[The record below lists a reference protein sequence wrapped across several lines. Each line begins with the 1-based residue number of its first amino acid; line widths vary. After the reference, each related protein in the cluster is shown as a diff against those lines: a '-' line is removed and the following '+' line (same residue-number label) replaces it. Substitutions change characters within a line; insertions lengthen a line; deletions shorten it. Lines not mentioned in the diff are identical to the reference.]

1 MDPISTGLAGMA
13 LVQKSVEFIKSN
25 ISTAQDISQI
35 AGAIDGLFDG
45 QKQINQKRFSDNNTL
60 GQYKSAA
67 NDVIDAKLAQ
77 EQLDEMAILVNN
89 RFGYGTWQTI
99 IRERAKR
106 IADEKEA
113 ARRAKQEKLKKQK
126 ELYQTIQVVAGVVF
140 GVAVFFIV
148 IVVLLKYYEVI

>member
-113 ARRAKQEKLKKQK
+113 ARRAKQEKLRKQK
-126 ELYQTIQVVAGVVF
+126 ELYQTIQGVAGVVF
-140 GVAVFFIV
+140 GVALFVIV

>member
-25 ISTAQDISQI
+25 ISPAQDISQI

-113 ARRAKQEKLKKQK
+113 ARRAKQEKLRKQK

>member
-1 MDPISTGLAGMA
+1 MLSM
-13 LVQKSVEFIKSN
+13 Q
-25 ISTAQDISQI
+25 
-35 AGAIDGLFDG
+35 
-45 QKQINQKRFSDNNTL
+45 
-60 GQYKSAA
+60 
-67 NDVIDAKLAQ
+67 KLAQ

-126 ELYQTIQVVAGVVF
+126 ELYQTIQVVAGVVLAQHF
-140 GVAVFFIV
+140 
-148 IVVLLKYYEVI
+148 VLLSWFFLNITRW

>member
-45 QKQINQKRFSDNNTL
+45 QKQINKKRFSDNNTL

-113 ARRAKQEKLKKQK
+113 ARRAKQEKLRKQK

>member
-113 ARRAKQEKLKKQK
+113 ARRAKQEKLRKQK

-140 GVAVFFIV
+140 GVALFFIV
-148 IVVLLKYYEVI
+148 VVVLHKYYEVN

>member
-126 ELYQTIQVVAGVVF
+126 ELYQTRQVVAGVVF

>member
-45 QKQINQKRFSDNNTL
+45 QKQINQKRFSDNNNL
-60 GQYKSAA
+60 GQYKSDA
-67 NDVIDAKLAQ
+67 NDVIDSKLAQ

-113 ARRAKQEKLKKQK
+113 ARRAKQEKLRKQK

>member
-35 AGAIDGLFDG
+35 AGAIDWLFDG

-113 ARRAKQEKLKKQK
+113 ARRAKQEKLRKQK

-140 GVAVFFIV
+140 GVAVFVIV

>member
-140 GVAVFFIV
+140 GVALFV
-148 IVVLLKYYEVI
+148 IVAVVLIKYYEVI

>member
-126 ELYQTIQVVAGVVF
+126 ELYQTIQIVAGVVF
-140 GVAVFFIV
+140 GVALFVIV
-148 IVVLLKYYEVI
+148 VVVLLKYYEVI

>member
-140 GVAVFFIV
+140 GVALFVIV
-148 IVVLLKYYEVI
+148 AVVLLKYYEVI